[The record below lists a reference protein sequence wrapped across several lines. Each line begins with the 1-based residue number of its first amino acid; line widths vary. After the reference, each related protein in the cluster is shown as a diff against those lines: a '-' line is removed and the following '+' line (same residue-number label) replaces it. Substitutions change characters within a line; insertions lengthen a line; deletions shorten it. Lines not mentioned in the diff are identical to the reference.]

1 MSSESQSLIEAT
13 LYYNRT
19 NVRESIWSEATCLAL
34 THHNFDMNGYVIT
47 QALEPSFLK
56 EVSDTVNIPYT
67 MVENF
72 TYPCKGPGNALQW
85 LLSMKL
91 HLPDIQKLNLARAL
105 ITTARYRLA
114 QAILA
119 EINSQKLHPEQK
131 ITYLITRFIVGN
143 RLGIHA
149 NHTHLFENIRTIIE
163 TEKIS
168 EESILEA
175 TSLAIVWY
183 LKTKAICPATYVWFE
198 TCGKCVAES
207 ILKSETFK
215 AKLALS
221 SFYRAY
227 AMVPAAIS
235 DPSTTRILMLKA
247 QHFAESLEPQN
258 DLEAALAATAKKTVL
273 ESAVKEM
280 LYVSQDFDAAEQYG
294 LELVSLD
301 PHWSTNYQELAEV
314 YIKKNEYEKALEQYH
329 NAKHVGLPRAILT
342 EYMIGVC
349 HAYLDNSVAAINA
362 FKSVLRAD
370 VTNISAGL
378 SGYKVASKNDL
389 SSKEYFRDFLERW
402 DGQGLLTKEHKEMMA

>member
-1 MSSESQSLIEAT
+1 MSAESQSLIEAT

-19 NVRESIWSEATCLAL
+19 GVMESIWSKATCLAL
-34 THHNFDMNGYVIT
+34 TYHNFDMNGYVIT

-56 EVSDTVNIPYT
+56 EVSDTVNIPYM

-72 TYPCKGPGNALQW
+72 TYPCKSPGDALQW
-85 LLSMKL
+85 LLSMKPY
-91 HLPDIQKLNLARAL
+91 LPDIQKLNLARAL

-114 QAILA
+114 QEILA
-119 EINSQKLHPEQK
+119 EINSQKFHPEQQM
-131 ITYLITRFIVGN
+131 TYLITRFIADN

-149 NHTHLFENIRTIIE
+149 NHTYLFENIRTIIE

-168 EESILEA
+168 EENILEVA
-175 TSLAIVWY
+175 SLAIVWY
-183 LKTKAICPATYVWFE
+183 LKTKAIDPVTYEWFE
-198 TCGKCVAES
+198 ACGKCVVER
-207 ILKSETFK
+207 IIKRETFK

-227 AMVPAAIS
+227 AMVPAATGDS
-235 DPSTTRILMLKA
+235 SATCALMLKA

-258 DLEAALAATAKKTVL
+258 DLEEALAATAKKTVL
-273 ESAVKEM
+273 ESSIKEM
-280 LYVSQDFDAAEQYG
+280 LYVNQDFDAAEQYG
-294 LELVSLD
+294 LELISLD
-301 PHWSTNYQELAEV
+301 PHWSINYQELAEV
-314 YIKKNEYEKALEQYH
+314 YIKKSEYEKALKQYK
-329 NAKHVGLPRAILT
+329 NAKHVGLPRATLT

-349 HAYLDNSVAAINA
+349 HAYLGDSVAAVDA
-362 FKSVLRAD
+362 FKRVLQAD

-402 DGQGLLTKEHKEMMA
+402 DAQGLLTKEHKEMMA

>member
-19 NVRESIWSEATCLAL
+19 GVRESIWSKATCLAL

-47 QALEPSFLK
+47 QALEPSCLK
-56 EVSDTVNIPYT
+56 EVSNTVNIPYT

-85 LLSMKL
+85 LLSMRPN
-91 HLPDIQKLNLARAL
+91 LPDIQKLNLARAL
-105 ITTARYRLA
+105 ITTARYRLS
-114 QAILA
+114 QEILA
-119 EINSQKLHPEQK
+119 EINSQKLYPEQRM
-131 ITYLITRFIVGN
+131 TYLITRFIADN

-149 NHTHLFENIRTIIE
+149 NHTHLFENVRTIIE

-168 EESILEA
+168 EESILEV

-183 LKTKAICPATYVWFE
+183 LKTKAIDPVAYKWFE
-198 TCGKCVAES
+198 ACGRCVAES
-207 ILKSETFK
+207 ILERETFK

-227 AMVPAAIS
+227 AMVPAS
-235 DPSTTRILMLKA
+235 VSNPSATRTLMLKA
-247 QHFAESLEPQN
+247 QHVAESLEPQN
-258 DLEAALAATAKKTVL
+258 DLEEVLAATAKKTVL
-273 ESAVKEM
+273 ESSIKEM
-280 LYVSQDFDAAEQYG
+280 LYVSQNFDAAEQYG
-294 LELVSLD
+294 LKLISLD
-301 PHWSTNYQELAEV
+301 PHWSINYQELAEV
-314 YIKKNEYEKALEQYH
+314 YIKKSEYEKALEQYN
-329 NAKHVGLPRAILT
+329 NAKHIGLPRATLT

-349 HAYLDNSVAAINA
+349 HAYLGDSTAAIDA
-362 FKSVLRAD
+362 FKSVLQAD

-402 DGQGLLTKEHKEMMA
+402 DEQGLLTKEHKEMML

>member
-1 MSSESQSLIEAT
+1 MSAESQSLIEAT
-13 LYYNRT
+13 LHYNRT
-19 NVRESIWSEATCLAL
+19 SVRESIWSKATCLAL

-56 EVSDTVNIPYT
+56 EVSDTVNIPYM

-72 TYPCKGPGNALQW
+72 TYPCKSPSDALQW
-85 LLSMKL
+85 LLSMKPY
-91 HLPDIQKLNLARAL
+91 LPDIQKLNLARAL
-105 ITTARYRLA
+105 ITTGRYRLA
-114 QAILA
+114 QEILT
-119 EINSQKLHPEQK
+119 EINSQKLYPEQQM
-131 ITYLITRFIVGN
+131 TYLITRFIADN
-143 RLGIHA
+143 RLGIYA
-149 NHTHLFENIRTIIE
+149 NNTHLFENIRAIIE

-168 EESILEA
+168 EESILEV

-183 LKTKAICPATYVWFE
+183 LKTKAIDPVTYEWFE
-198 TCGKCVAES
+198 TCGKCVVEC
-207 ILKSETFK
+207 ILEREAFK

-227 AMVPAAIS
+227 AMVPAATGDS
-235 DPSTTRILMLKA
+235 SATRVLMLKA

-258 DLEAALAATAKKTVL
+258 DLEEALAATAKKTVL
-273 ESAVKEM
+273 ESSIKEM

-294 LELVSLD
+294 LELISLD
-301 PHWSTNYQELAEV
+301 PHWSINYQELAEV
-314 YIKKNEYEKALEQYH
+314 YIKKSEYEKALEQYK
-329 NAKHVGLPRAILT
+329 NAKHVGLPRATLT

-349 HAYLDNSVAAINA
+349 HAYLGDAVAAVDA
-362 FKSVLRAD
+362 FKRVLQTD

-402 DGQGLLTKEHKEMMA
+402 DTQGLLTTEHKEMMA